1 MYTQG
6 SVEFNQIIET
16 PNNKA
21 IKSRL
26 VLLDDNTII
35 DKIKSLILYSASCS
49 QELQIGTTNMAY
61 IDAEVESNLILTNRE
76 VRLECG
82 VELSDG
88 TVEYIPMGVFTI
100 QKPQGDI
107 DFVKF
112 TANDRMQKFDYPYS
126 STLTYP
132 TTDKAMLEELATMC
146 GVALATNIDNPITI
160 DKALDGYT
168 RREVLGYIAGLHGKF
183 ACFNRN
189 GELAMKWYNTDSP
202 ITKNIGLIWGFEKS
216 DEDFTVSKIEVAK
229 NNETTL
235 TSGNGYGVVQH
246 SNPLATQEIVND
258 LFTSLNGF
266 TYNASVV
273 DILDDIR
280 LDLGDVIKVTYL
292 DGKDYLVPCMSIKQ
306 DFTQGSTNIES
317 FAKSDTENT
326 YRFTG
331 PTINYLNRM
340 ATELLLANRVIATK
354 VDAEYVNSHAITTD
368 NLDAIKAEIQTLI
381 VDEIDGKY
389 ADIHLANIDILDVGQ
404 FFADSGIVRDMVIV
418 DGKVT
423 GVLDSVTINANNI
436 TSGTLTTDRLVI
448 RGTNK
453 SIVYELNNIDGALQA
468 KDVDTLNGEIITPRT
483 INADRIIAESITAN
497 ELATES
503 ITSDK
508 IVAGAITAEKLA
520 VDAIMSNN
528 YVADAT
534 GSFLNLEDGSFDSK
548 YLKWDEYGKATITD
562 LKVLNSLD
570 VGSGGVYPDFIGRPT
585 QWYMRANKYTGG
597 YMSDIIHIGFETWDS
612 LDNPTQIIDDTVVM
626 SVYGGGQ
633 YGVEFPIT
641 VNAKNLNVYQMRA
654 YEEKDKETGDILSR
668 SGSIGVISS
677 RFPKAY
683 INEITCDDL
692 NVDGSYQSGKG
703 NINAQGYIRATKELI
718 SKGNLT
724 VDGIT
729 TLNGNTAVKGELEVP
744 FFPGDS
750 SKGLSPVPT
759 AGGWQTNNSYLVND
773 LPTCKTFIGSY
784 YGLTSDSS
792 TSLWQNVISVRHRNG
807 SYDGS
812 LYGMYIRSPLTMDGS
827 LSWNK
832 QYSGNWQ
839 DERYILDSK
848 NYTGLVHQLSYF
860 LSTSNQAVVPGTT
873 INAIGYTGWENI
885 NLFGQKDGAIYKQA
899 YDSSYQH
906 EIYGD
911 YRTGKIAVRGKNGGN
926 WVGWRGMLDKR
937 EYGSSTQSLSV
948 TLTKGYDYLLMARN
962 KSGMYCAVII
972 FYNHWTSKF
981 SDPKEIVE
989 IGSAT
994 VTVSGTTC
1002 TIAFAAEPVYET
1014 TLSLIEI

>member
-126 STLTYP
+126 SILTYP

-146 GVALATNIDNPITI
+146 GIALATNIDNPITI

-189 GELAMKWYNTDSP
+189 GELELKWYNTDSP

-292 DGKDYLVPCMSIKQ
+292 DGKDYLVPCMSLKQ
-306 DFTQGSTNIES
+306 DFGQGSTNIES
-317 FAKSDTENT
+317 FAKSDTENA
-326 YRFTG
+326 YRFNG
-331 PTINYLNRM
+331 PTVQYLNRM
-340 ATELLLANRVIATK
+340 AMELLVANRVIASK
-354 VDAEYVNSHAITTD
+354 VDAEYVQSHAITTD
-368 NLDAIKAEIQTLI
+368 NLDAITANITNLV
-381 VDEIDGKY
+381 VDKIDGKY

-404 FFADSGIVRDMVIV
+404 FFADSGLVKDMTIV

-423 GVLDSVTINANNI
+423 GVLDSVTINANSI

-448 RGTNK
+448 RGTDK

-570 VGSGGVYPDFIGRPT
+570 FGSGVYPDYIGRPT

-597 YMSDIIHIGFETWDS
+597 YMSDIVHIGFETWDS
-612 LDNPTQIIDDTVVM
+612 LDNPTEVIDDTVVM
-626 SVYGGGQ
+626 SVYGGYQ

-641 VNAKNLNVYQMRA
+641 VHAKNLGVYNLMP
-654 YEEKDKETGDILSR
+654 YEERDRETGVVLSR
-668 SGSIGVISS
+668 SGSIGTNSS
-677 RFPKAY
+677 RFPEAF
-683 INEITCDDL
+683 IEEIKCNNLD
-692 NVDGSYQSGKG
+692 VDGSYQSGQG
-703 NINAQGYIRATKELI
+703 NIVARGYIQTQSELI
-718 SKGNLT
+718 SKGTLT
-724 VDGIT
+724 VEKEAY
-729 TLNGNTAVKGELEVP
+729 LQGNTTVNGQLIAEQGTYVSDTGSESFGSVGYIVLARMEITGP
-744 FFPGDS
+744 WITHSDIEFDI
-750 SKGLSPVPT
+750 
-759 AGGWQTNNSYLVND
+759 QCTNNSGKVLFRFNNPSNAADTRVEWFTADYPMPAMYYTLTVNANSVTIDLIAQKAAYMVFRILNIRTTHLAQDILIITYPNTFESTLRDGAVQATLKDIYMGYACVLEDVFAGYGTDHQASLKTLWEMVTWFGPYLLEDIDN
-773 LPTCKTFIGSY
+773 PKQGIGINIIDNYLYLSFTLGWITLQFAVTPGYVSKRYY
-784 YGLTSDSS
+784 YGNNGWSS
-792 TSLWQNVISVRHRNG
+792 W
-807 SYDGS
+807 
-812 LYGMYIRSPLTMDGS
+812 
-827 LSWNK
+827 
-832 QYSGNWQ
+832 
-839 DERYILDSK
+839 E
-848 NYTGLVHQLSYF
+848 
-860 LSTSNQAVVPGTT
+860 VV
-873 INAIGYTGWENI
+873 
-885 NLFGQKDGAIYKQA
+885 
-899 YDSSYQH
+899 
-906 EIYGD
+906 
-911 YRTGKIAVRGKNGGN
+911 
-926 WVGWRGMLDKR
+926 
-937 EYGSSTQSLSV
+937 
-948 TLTKGYDYLLMARN
+948 
-962 KSGMYCAVII
+962 
-972 FYNHWTSKF
+972 
-981 SDPKEIVE
+981 
-989 IGSAT
+989 
-994 VTVSGTTC
+994 
-1002 TIAFAAEPVYET
+1002 
-1014 TLSLIEI
+1014 

>member
-146 GVALATNIDNPITI
+146 GVTLATNIDNPITI

-189 GELAMKWYNTDSP
+189 GELELKWYNTDSP

-292 DGKDYLVPCMSIKQ
+292 DGKDYLAPCMSLKQ
-306 DFTQGSTNIES
+306 DFGQGSTNIES

-331 PTINYLNRM
+331 PTVQYLNRM
-340 ATELLLANRVIATK
+340 AIELLVANRVIATK
-354 VDAEYVNSHAITTD
+354 VDAEYVQSHAITTD
-368 NLDAIKAEIQTLI
+368 NLDAITANITNLV

-389 ADIHLANIDILDVGQ
+389 ATIDFANIDVAHINKTNIGLLFAEVGLIDRATIVEGHITGFLDAVEVNANKITAGTLIADRILL
-404 FFADSGIVRDMVIV
+404 SG
-418 DGKVT
+418 GEN
-423 GVLDSVTINANNI
+423 GVLYA
-436 TSGTLTTDRLVI
+436 
-448 RGTNK
+448 
-453 SIVYELNNIDGALQA
+453 LNNLGELTSTN
-468 KDVDTLNGEIITPRT
+468 VDTLDGYVLTDRT
-483 INADRIIAESITAN
+483 INADKIIANSITAN
-497 ELATES
+497 EIDVEDVFAQ
-503 ITSDK
+503 D
-508 IVAGAITAEKLA
+508 ITATGTIRGAKL
-520 VDAIMSNN
+520 IG
-528 YVADAT
+528 ADAEI
-534 GSFLNLEDGSFDSK
+534 S
-548 YLKWDEYGKATITD
+548 
-562 LKVLNSLD
+562 
-570 VGSGGVYPDFIGRPT
+570 
-585 QWYMRANKYTGG
+585 
-597 YMSDIIHIGFETWDS
+597 
-612 LDNPTQIIDDTVVM
+612 
-626 SVYGGGQ
+626 
-633 YGVEFPIT
+633 
-641 VNAKNLNVYQMRA
+641 
-654 YEEKDKETGDILSR
+654 
-668 SGSIGVISS
+668 SGSIGGFDIKNTFLGFKESSNYLDINTNEEKMSHWYSFKIQPHSYNDVSASSTKVFWIGANPIINGDGVGEDSFYDETKLFYPLYITADGTINSEGKDTSIIFGSGHNYGLNTVNWAWSDASSIVFGKESIEVKAGRIS
-677 RFPKAY
+677 
-683 INEITCDDL
+683 L
-692 NVDGSYQSGKG
+692 NKLLDFTGKG
-703 NINAQGYIRATKELI
+703 FEYDGTELLAFNDSGIYSPKVSTEKLSAKESVSTDELYAYSSTIGYGGMLSNGKVTVLGDIETKTTSSGTTANIICGGKLVAEQGMYVHDTDFNNWGTAGYIVLARIEVLD
-718 SKGNLT
+718 GNLT
-724 VDGIT
+724 DSGYDIGVVGI
-729 TLNGNTAVKGELEVP
+729 GGYKGEIKIRFANTANITDTEVEEFSKTGSLPEIYYTFTKGTNSVTVDIIVYKQEYQMFRITHLNYTNLIWYKTIITYPNTYESTLRAGAVQATIGTNYLGYVRAIGNAWFQDDVVAHHGTPLQVALSELLVMVGRGETQVEDANNVKETSFLITISSSLNVP
-744 FFPGDS
+744 DKNGFLLTFKTHLGNCILQVNTSYSATDLYFRTCWY
-750 SKGLSPVPT
+750 GVWQ
-759 AGGWQTNNSYLVND
+759 GWRW
-773 LPTCKTFIGSY
+773 LPTQG
-784 YGLTSDSS
+784 
-792 TSLWQNVISVRHRNG
+792 
-807 SYDGS
+807 
-812 LYGMYIRSPLTMDGS
+812 
-827 LSWNK
+827 
-832 QYSGNWQ
+832 
-839 DERYILDSK
+839 
-848 NYTGLVHQLSYF
+848 
-860 LSTSNQAVVPGTT
+860 
-873 INAIGYTGWENI
+873 
-885 NLFGQKDGAIYKQA
+885 
-899 YDSSYQH
+899 
-906 EIYGD
+906 
-911 YRTGKIAVRGKNGGN
+911 
-926 WVGWRGMLDKR
+926 
-937 EYGSSTQSLSV
+937 
-948 TLTKGYDYLLMARN
+948 
-962 KSGMYCAVII
+962 
-972 FYNHWTSKF
+972 
-981 SDPKEIVE
+981 
-989 IGSAT
+989 
-994 VTVSGTTC
+994 
-1002 TIAFAAEPVYET
+1002 
-1014 TLSLIEI
+1014 

>member
-683 INEITCDDL
+683 INEIKCDDL

-729 TLNGNTAVKGELEVP
+729 TLNGNTTVKGKLVAEQGSFVHDTGLNNWGTAGYIVLARLEV
-744 FFPGDS
+744 
-750 SKGLSPVPT
+750 KGNWLSNEEMRFEVKGISQYGEVVIRFSNVEDPLSTPVLGLEIT
-759 AGGWQTNNSYLVND
+759 GN
-773 LPTCKTFIGSY
+773 LPTTY
-784 YGLTSDSS
+784 YS
-792 TSLWQNVISVRHRNG
+792 
-807 SYDGS
+807 
-812 LYGMYIRSPLTMDGS
+812 
-827 LSWNK
+827 
-832 QYSGNWQ
+832 
-839 DERYILDSK
+839 
-848 NYTGLVHQLSYF
+848 
-860 LSTSNQAVVPGTT
+860 
-873 INAIGYTGWENI
+873 
-885 NLFGQKDGAIYKQA
+885 
-899 YDSSYQH
+899 
-906 EIYGD
+906 
-911 YRTGKIAVRGKNGGN
+911 
-926 WVGWRGMLDKR
+926 
-937 EYGSSTQSLSV
+937 
-948 TLTKGYDYLLMARN
+948 LTKG
-962 KSGMYCAVII
+962 
-972 FYNHWTSKF
+972 TS
-981 SDPKEIVE
+981 S
-989 IGSAT
+989 
-994 VTVSGTTC
+994 VTVDIIMTKQHYQEFVVVNYLAGGNLKGKVGFSFPNIFESTLRSGAVGCTGGTDYFQDINAAKNVYAKGDIYAGYGTTLQ
-1002 TIAFAAEPVYET
+1002 A
-1014 TLSLIEI
+1014 SLLEIFKSLGNEAGSEWVVVDANNVTKTSFLRTNSSSLNVKSTNGMLFVLGVQKGQCCIQLNVPFNGTAIYFRTYWYGTWYNWGTFTPT

>member
-146 GVALATNIDNPITI
+146 DVTLATNIDNPITI

-189 GELAMKWYNTDSP
+189 GELELKWYNTDSP
-202 ITKNIGLIWGFEKS
+202 ITKNIGIIWGFEKS

-258 LFTSLNGF
+258 LFTRLNGF

-331 PTINYLNRM
+331 PTIQYLNRM
-340 ATELLLANRVIATK
+340 AMELLVANRVIATK

-368 NLDAIKAEIQTLI
+368 NLDAIKADIQQLV

-404 FFADSGIVRDMVIV
+404 FFADSGIVKDMVIV

-423 GVLDSVTINANNI
+423 GVLDSVTINANSI

-448 RGTNK
+448 RGTDK

-548 YLKWDEYGKATITD
+548 HLKWDKYGNATITD
-562 LKVLNSLD
+562 LNVLNTLNF
-570 VGSGGVYPDFIGRPT
+570 GSGVYPDYVTRPV
-585 QWYMRANKYTGG
+585 QYYLRAQKYTGG
-597 YMSDIIHIGFETWDS
+597 YNWEYFKTKK
-612 LDNPTQIIDDTVVM
+612 L
-626 SVYGGGQ
+626 
-633 YGVEFPIT
+633 
-641 VNAKNLNVYQMRA
+641 AK
-654 YEEKDKETGDILSR
+654 
-668 SGSIGVISS
+668 
-677 RFPKAY
+677 
-683 INEITCDDL
+683 
-692 NVDGSYQSGKG
+692 
-703 NINAQGYIRATKELI
+703 
-718 SKGNLT
+718 
-724 VDGIT
+724 
-729 TLNGNTAVKGELEVP
+729 
-744 FFPGDS
+744 
-750 SKGLSPVPT
+750 
-759 AGGWQTNNSYLVND
+759 
-773 LPTCKTFIGSY
+773 
-784 YGLTSDSS
+784 
-792 TSLWQNVISVRHRNG
+792 
-807 SYDGS
+807 
-812 LYGMYIRSPLTMDGS
+812 
-827 LSWNK
+827 
-832 QYSGNWQ
+832 
-839 DERYILDSK
+839 
-848 NYTGLVHQLSYF
+848 
-860 LSTSNQAVVPGTT
+860 
-873 INAIGYTGWENI
+873 
-885 NLFGQKDGAIYKQA
+885 
-899 YDSSYQH
+899 
-906 EIYGD
+906 
-911 YRTGKIAVRGKNGGN
+911 
-926 WVGWRGMLDKR
+926 
-937 EYGSSTQSLSV
+937 
-948 TLTKGYDYLLMARN
+948 
-962 KSGMYCAVII
+962 
-972 FYNHWTSKF
+972 
-981 SDPKEIVE
+981 
-989 IGSAT
+989 
-994 VTVSGTTC
+994 
-1002 TIAFAAEPVYET
+1002 
-1014 TLSLIEI
+1014 